1 MSQRL
6 NSYFDASREL
16 RQLSGKVEQLAA
28 LQRHYE
34 LFAPPSL
41 VRTSHV
47 MQFDQQVLTLAADN
61 GAVAA
66 KLRQLAPS
74 LAQMLQQSGHQVT
87 VIQVRVQVALPTQPS
102 AISSVTLSSAGQKQL
117 LDSAEKLPDSLL
129 KNTLRRLARKRFTKQ
144 DG

>member
-1 MSQRL
+1 MAPRL

-16 RQLSGKVEQLAA
+16 RQLSDKVEQLAA

-34 LFAPPSL
+34 QFAPPSL

-47 MQFDQQVLTLAADN
+47 MQFDQNILTLAADN

-66 KLRQLAPS
+66 KLRQLAPR

-87 VIQVRVQVALPTQPS
+87 GIQVKVQVALPSKPS
-102 AISSVTLSSAGQKQL
+102 AISSVTLTSMAQKQL

-129 KNTLRRLARKRFTKQ
+129 KQRLQRLARNRPVKA
-144 DG
+144 

>member
-1 MSQRL
+1 MAPRL

-16 RQLSGKVEQLAA
+16 RQLSDKVEQLAA

-34 LFAPPSL
+34 QFAPPSL

-47 MQFDQQVLTLAADN
+47 MQFDQNILTLAADN

-66 KLRQLAPS
+66 KLRQLAPR

-87 VIQVRVQVALPTQPS
+87 GIQVKVQVALPSKPS
-102 AISSVTLSSAGQKQL
+102 AIFSVTLTSTAQKQL

-129 KNTLRRLARKRFTKQ
+129 KQKLQRLARNRPVKA
-144 DG
+144 